1 MSYQA
6 ATPRLVAEALGLMA
20 ISSNPG
26 STLLALPGRQPGHV
40 QLISLPPCPFPDN
53 VPPVPTIPNTFRSP
67 IILAHTHPL
76 SSLSCTNDGSKII
89 TTSERGTLLR
99 VWDTG
104 RGHLERELRRG
115 VDRAVMWG
123 ATFEPPAPI
132 IRSGT
137 GISVDNSQ
145 SHRDLGDVAGWSDK
159 GTIHVWS
166 SSTTA
171 PGQAASPAPS
181 LTHMISRTIPL
192 PKYFTSPASF
202 AQYHLPRK
210 NPHAF
215 ASVVGAAAGK
225 AGVRGK
231 GLEVE
236 EGDEWAERFVVSWVW
251 VDPDPTA
258 AKGTPGQ
265 EGSTSGQSVRETGC
279 AAMGSREE
287 RRSFGSDVTSRTA
300 TPTSRPHPARD
311 IADGRDTP
319 IMLPR
324 RQSSMS
330 SNETSHMRGRPGSS
344 ASVKLRPRPSV
355 VGAPAS
361 RIGTD
366 TTPGPSRHPDTS
378 HTTTHKNAD
387 ETGHYELV
395 AITFSGDWYRL
406 KLPAEVGDDAD
417 KAKERKGKCE
427 LVEYR
432 RLGVGGGGW

>member
-1 MSYQA
+1 
-6 ATPRLVAEALGLMA
+6 MA
-20 ISSNPG
+20 ISTTPG

-53 VPPVPTIPNTFRSP
+53 VPPVLTTPNTFRSP

-76 SSLSCTNDGSKII
+76 SSLSCTQDGSKII

-99 VWDTG
+99 VWDTA

-115 VDRAVMWG
+115 VDRAVIWG
-123 ATFEPPAPI
+123 ATFEPPPPVV
-132 IRSGT
+132 RSGKAVPT
-137 GISVDNSQ
+137 DIPH
-145 SHRDLGDVAGWSDK
+145 SHSNIGDVAGWSDK

-171 PGQAASPAPS
+171 TGHTANPPPS
-181 LTHMISRTIPL
+181 LTHMISRTLPL

-258 AKGTPGQ
+258 TISKGASGKEAAVAGDQHAK
-265 EGSTSGQSVRETGC
+265 EAGSVT
-279 AAMGSREE
+279 MGSREE
-287 RRSFGSDVTSRTA
+287 RRSFGSDITSRTA
-300 TPTSRPHPARD
+300 TPTFRPHQARD
-311 IADGRDTP
+311 APDGRDTP
-319 IMLPR
+319 TMLLR

-330 SNETSHMRGRPGSS
+330 SNDTSHVRGRSGSS
-344 ASVKLRPRPSV
+344 TSMRLRPKPSV
-355 VGAPAS
+355 IAAS
-361 RIGTD
+361 ASGTS
-366 TTPGPSRHPDTS
+366 TNAVAGPSRHVNVSP
-378 HTTTHKNAD
+378 TTLHKTLED
-387 ETGHYELV
+387 KGHHELV

-406 KLPAEVGDDAD
+406 RLPAEVRDDTD
-417 KAKERKGKCE
+417 KTKERKGKCE